1 MVRLHG
7 RASPRG
13 QSTTELALGLLVF
26 VTVLIFGIHF
36 AEIGYLSLKVQE
48 AATSALWDT
57 TSAQMHELPK
67 NFDHLTQ
74 LISSN
79 TPGKDATERYKD
91 FDGRT
96 SKQGQAK
103 LAQLFT
109 SAEGLNVTCSE
120 AGGIAF
126 EPSESTQGEVYKN
139 VGGMRCNARA
149 ELSPVKAFT
158 RSFLDKG
165 QGAFFGVPHYTGAVI
180 PVCGLGR
187 AKGGQC
193 EGGFGILLDDWGLS
207 SEAESRECHLGSC
220 KNTAYFDSTKVVY
233 DKHNTES
240 GKAEK
245 LAKTIVDEAPID
257 PGKFFMSFR
266 GEESDFQESV
276 HQGDQ
281 DPNDWRTT
289 PGKKSRSP
297 EYDKAYG
304 RRQPCFLGNAC
315 E

>member
-1 MVRLHG
+1 MVGLHG
-7 RASPRG
+7 RASQRG

-26 VTVLIFGIHF
+26 VTVLVFGIHF
-36 AEIGYLSLKVQE
+36 AEVGYLSLKVQE
-48 AATSALWDT
+48 ASTSALWDT
-57 TSAQMHELPK
+57 TSAKMHELPK
-67 NFDHLTQ
+67 NFDHLTN

-79 TPGKDATERYKD
+79 KPGELATERYQD

-96 SKQGQAK
+96 SKQGGAK
-103 LAQLFT
+103 MVQLFT
-109 SAEGLNVTCSE
+109 SAEGLEVTCEE
-120 AGGIAF
+120 AGSIAF
-126 EPSESTQGEVYKN
+126 EPTESTQDRVYRN

-165 QGAFFGVPHYTGAVI
+165 RGAFFNVPHYTGAVI

-187 AKGGQC
+187 AKGGRC
-193 EGGFGILLDDWGLS
+193 EGGFGILLDDWGLAG
-207 SEAESRECHLGSC
+207 EQESRECQLENC
-220 KNTAYFDSTKVVY
+220 ANEAYFDSAKVVY
-233 DKHNTES
+233 DHYNPVD
-240 GKAEK
+240 GRAEK
-245 LAKTIVDEAPID
+245 LAEKIVGEAPID
-257 PGKFFMSFR
+257 PGKFWMSFR
-266 GEESDFQESV
+266 GEDSDFQE
-276 HQGDQ
+276 HEPGGDS

-304 RRQPCFLGNAC
+304 NRQRCFLGNSC